1 MKAEIQL
8 LSVNGDVDECRQE
21 KWASTQNF
29 GNNNFQW
36 ALGSNTMNLTRHLMS
51 KIV

>member
-29 GNNNFQW
+29 GNNNFQ
-36 ALGSNTMNLTRHLMS
+36 
-51 KIV
+51 